1 MANYVDV
8 DFSDVK
14 ERSGFNPKHQEPGD
28 YLLKITKAEL
38 GKSKGGEPQITVSFQ
53 DQNLRSAVYPYYCP
67 LSTNMLWKIRN
78 VFIAAGQKVPKGKGR
93 IDLDKII
100 NKEVGATLGDDE
112 YNGQL
117 KSVIENLFHK
127 DELEPVEAEDD
138 DAPEDDEDEV
148 EEADVDEEEDDE
160 EETIIDAAPP
170 AKKSKA
176 KAKPAPEPEEDDEEE
191 DDEGEPEPAPVKKKA
206 AKAKAKPAPVEE
218 DDEDDDLDL
227 DDL

>member
-14 ERSGFNPKHQEPGD
+14 ERSGFNPKHQEAGD

-38 GKSKGGEPQITVSFQ
+38 GKSKAGEPQITVSFQ
-53 DQNLRSAVYPYYCP
+53 DVNMRSAVYPYYCP

-100 NKEVGATLGDDE
+100 NREVGATLGDDE

-127 DELEPVEAEDD
+127 DDLEPVEAEED
-138 DAPEDDEDEV
+138 DAPEDDEVEEV
-148 EEADVDEEEDDE
+148 EEDEEEEEAPVKKSKAKAAPVVEEEDDE
-160 EETIIDAAPP
+160 EED
-170 AKKSKA
+170 
-176 KAKPAPEPEEDDEEE
+176 EDEEE
-191 DDEGEPEPAPVKKKA
+191 EPEPAPVKKKT
-206 AKAKAKPAPVEE
+206 AKKAAPVVEEE
-218 DDEDDDLDL
+218 DDDDDLDL

>member
-1 MANYVDV
+1 MANYIDV

-38 GKSKGGEPQITVSFQ
+38 GKSKAGEQQITVAFQ
-53 DQNLRSAVYPYYCP
+53 DVNNRSAVYPYYCP

-93 IDLDKII
+93 IDLDKIL

-112 YNGQL
+112 YNNQL

-138 DAPEDDEDEV
+138 DAPEEDEDEIEEAEV
-148 EEADVDEEEDDE
+148 EEDEEEE
-160 EETIIDAAPP
+160 EAPAP
-170 AKKSKA
+170 KKR
-176 KAKPAPEPEEDDEEE
+176 KAKPAPEPEPEEDDEEE
-191 DDEGEPEPAPVKKKA
+191 AEEEEPEPAPVKKKG
-206 AKAKAKPAPVEE
+206 KAKKPAPVEE
-218 DDEDDDLDL
+218 DEDDDLDL

>member
-14 ERSGFNPKHQEPGD
+14 ERSGFNPKHQEAGD
-28 YLLKITKAEL
+28 YLLKITKAEI
-38 GKSKGGEPQITVSFQ
+38 GKSKGGDPQITISFQ
-53 DQNLRSAVYPYYCP
+53 DVNLRSAVYPYYCP

-93 IDLDKII
+93 IDLDKIL

-112 YNGQL
+112 YNNTL

-127 DELEPVEAEDD
+127 DELEPVDAEED
-138 DAPEDDEDEV
+138 DAPEDDEEDVEV
-148 EEADVDEEEDDE
+148 EEEEEE
-160 EETIIDAAPP
+160 EAPAP
-170 AKKSKA
+170 KAKKR
-176 KAKPAPEPEEDDEEE
+176 KPAPEPEEDDEEE
-191 DDEGEPEPAPVKKKA
+191 DDEEEPEPAPVKKKG
-206 AKAKAKPAPVEE
+206 KAKAKPAPVEE
-218 DDEDDDLDL
+218 EDEDDDLDL